1 MQWLKS
7 ASIALAIL
15 LLLPALS
22 AQQAN
27 PLTNADVIKMVKA
40 GTPDATIANAI
51 AGASDTQFDLSSTG
65 LQTLSQAGV
74 SSKVI
79 RAMLAAESKKKD
91 AAAAAE
97 NSPPAQEAPAT
108 QGSAPDT
115 SSGMGPQGMSSP
127 GMPQGMSP
135 DQMQQM
141 QQMMNNMPPEMRE
154 RMQASMAAR
163 NAARSNRG
171 GGSARSANSIPSHAG
186 VPVPLDSPLYTS
198 FMRLKTQPGYR
209 MVMTMHST
217 DPRMEQAAQS
227 IFTPGELLV
236 SGDTRQYTMH
246 YKMQA
251 TDVPGKVDDW
261 EIRAVVQNGRGARL
275 ITSAAVPR
283 LLKESEEK
291 AAHDLAE
298 LDRMAAT
305 SMARAAAEGP
315 MGAIGAGMTAASVAM
330 AHAESAK
337 MLKMQRDMFS
347 WKCRDVPPSGPGTQ
361 STTQLTDLHPIGD
374 QNVDGTMADGYEFY
388 SYDNEKTQGTVH
400 LLVTKDTGLPLRLE
414 LIDPHGA
421 GGIQMNYIL
430 LATPP
435 AIETPPCLA
444 GK

>member
-1 MQWLKS
+1 MQLRKC
-7 ASIALAIL
+7 ASVVLAIL
-15 LLLPALS
+15 LTLPTLY
-22 AQQAN
+22 AQQTN
-27 PLTNADVIKMVKA
+27 LLTNADVIKMVKA

-51 AGASDTQFDLSSTG
+51 ATASDTQFDLSSPG
-65 LQTLSQAGV
+65 LQMLGQAGV

-79 RAMLAAESKKKD
+79 RAMLAAEAKKKD

-97 NSPPAQEAPAT
+97 NSTPAQEAPAA
-108 QGSAPDT
+108 QNSAPDT
-115 SSGMGPQGMSSP
+115 SSGMGAQGMSP
-127 GMPQGMSP
+127 QGMPQGMSA

-163 NAARSNRG
+163 NAARSGRG
-171 GGSARSANSIPSHAG
+171 GGSGRSANSIPSHAG

-209 MVMTMHST
+209 MVMTLHST
-217 DPRMEQAAQS
+217 DPRMQQAAQS

-251 TDVPGKVDDW
+251 TDVPGQVDDW
-261 EIRAVVQNGRGARL
+261 EIRAVVQNGRAARL

-283 LLKESEEK
+283 LQKESEEK

-305 SMARAAAEGP
+305 SIARAAAEGP

-347 WKCRDVPPSGPGTQ
+347 WKCRDVPPSGPGAQ

-400 LLVTKDTGLPLRLE
+400 LLVAKDTGLPMRLE
-414 LIDPHGA
+414 LIDPRGA